1 MNPTDT
7 LTTLY
12 RHNRWANL
20 RLLERCAGLSDEQL
34 DATLLG
40 TFGSI
45 RDTLQHIVI
54 AERSY
59 LSRISTGQ
67 PYRRPKDAAPLTLA
81 EMAEWVR
88 TSGAGLIEWAPNVQ
102 AGDTV
107 QVDWDGAPRAVPT
120 TILLTQAINHA
131 TEHRA
136 QVMAILTQLGVE
148 PPELDGWSYFDEMEQ
163 SADSD

>member
-12 RHNRWANL
+12 RHNRWANE

-45 RDTLQHIVI
+45 RDTLQHIVT

-67 PYRRPKDAAPLTLA
+67 PYRRPKDAP
-81 EMAEWVR
+81 
-88 TSGAGLIEWAPNVQ
+88 
-102 AGDTV
+102 
-107 QVDWDGAPRAVPT
+107 
-120 TILLTQAINHA
+120 H
-131 TEHRA
+131 
-136 QVMAILTQLGVE
+136 
-148 PPELDGWSYFDEMEQ
+148 
-163 SADSD
+163 